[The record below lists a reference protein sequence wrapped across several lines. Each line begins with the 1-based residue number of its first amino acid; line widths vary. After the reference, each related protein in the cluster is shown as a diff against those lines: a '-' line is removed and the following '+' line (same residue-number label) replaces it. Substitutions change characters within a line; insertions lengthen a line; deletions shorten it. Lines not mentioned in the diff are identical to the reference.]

1 MNPINERLPT
11 LLPLAIPHLVTPR
24 VIEAAAAYCVGAWS
38 SEMCLSHIQYLPP
51 LDYKVGRCINF
62 SHAGLGSYRTCAAI
76 IYSLEC
82 ELDAIYGTS
91 SSSSSTPP

>member
-1 MNPINERLPT
+1 MNPINQRLPS
-11 LLPLAIPHLVTPR
+11 LLPLAIPNLVTPR

-38 SEMCLSHIQYLPP
+38 SEMRLPHIQYLPT

-62 SHAGLGSYRTCAAI
+62 SHAGLGSYHTCAAI
-76 IYSLEC
+76 IYSLEL

-91 SSSSSTPP
+91 SATSPP